1 MRKTILRLMNN
12 AVFRKTIEYVKK
24 RRHFKLTKTETR
36 RNYLASKPNYHTTS
50 FFPENLLA
58 IQMKKLKST

>member
-12 AVFRKTIEYVKK
+12 AVFRKTTEYVKK
-24 RRHFKLTKTETR
+24 RKHFKLTKTERR
-36 RNYLASKPNYHTTS
+36 RNYLASQPNYHTTS